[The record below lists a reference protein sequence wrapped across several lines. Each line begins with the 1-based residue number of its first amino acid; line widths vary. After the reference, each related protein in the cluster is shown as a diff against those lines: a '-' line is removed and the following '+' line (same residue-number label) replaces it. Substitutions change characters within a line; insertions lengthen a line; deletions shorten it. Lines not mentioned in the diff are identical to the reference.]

1 MSDESWKPIPG
12 FPGYEASDL
21 GNFRSLD
28 RVTASGRRCKGQPLS
43 TRVSNRGYLLVD
55 LRTAEGKK
63 VTRSVHTVILEAHDK
78 PCPPGMEARHL
89 DDNPLHNRW
98 VPGATEDESRA
109 RGGNL
114 WWGTPGQ
121 NRADR
126 RRNTPT
132 AAPPKPQKA
141 CVECKNPFEGNGRR
155 CHPCVVTI
163 GRSAASLLT
172 QGKTLEAATKALNY
186 PSAEGLH
193 TLAVRYGG
201 YGARKSWWSRSVK
214 PKVVTLRKRV
224 PRRRRSRTVSSSG
237 RGVSRSGET
246 PPEGRK
252 SVAGFRPKPGLSG
265 TSGTRSVTERDTT
278 ERGRVPPVPAD
289 LTQRKQPD
297 RARGGPTR
305 RSR

>member
-1 MSDESWKPIPG
+1 MSDEQWKPIPG
-12 FPGYEASDL
+12 FPGYEASDH

-55 LRTAEGKK
+55 LRDAQGRK
-63 VTRSVHTVILEAHDK
+63 VTRSAHTVILEAHDK
-78 PCPPGMEARHL
+78 PCPAGMEGRHL
-89 DDNPLHNRW
+89 DDNPLNNRW
-98 VPGATEDESRA
+98 VSGATEEESRA

-114 WWGTPGQ
+114 WWGTPAQ
-121 NRADR
+121 NRQDR

-141 CVECKNPFEGNGRR
+141 CVECGEPFEGNGRR
-155 CHPCVVTI
+155 CHPCVVRI
-163 GRSAASLLT
+163 GRSAATLLT
-172 QGKTLEAATKALNY
+172 QGKTLEAAVKALNY

-201 YGARKSWWSRSVK
+201 YGARKSWWARSVK
-214 PKVVTLRKRV
+214 PKVVTLRKRM
-224 PRRRRSRTVSSSG
+224 PRSRRSRSVSSG
-237 RGVSRSGET
+237 EKGVSRSGET

-252 SVAGFRPKPGLSG
+252 SVGGFRPNLGLSG
-265 TSGTRSVTERDTT
+265 TSGTRAVTARDIPQVTRSARTT
-278 ERGRVPPVPAD
+278 GSI
-289 LTQRKQPD
+289 TH
-297 RARGGPTR
+297 